1 MALAEKFLEV
11 PQELIRTALDLEL
24 ADGTVIADT
33 VGDNR
38 CVFLAGLYRA
48 PCFPSPS
55 WDQPGQLHWNLPLRL
70 RLGLPPDF
78 GDPVINFRHIG
89 ARVQI

>member
-1 MALAEKFLEV
+1 MGSINRDGDSSSQV
-11 PQELIRTALDLEL
+11 NS
-24 ADGTVIADT
+24 ADSIGHL
-33 VGDNR
+33 R
-38 CVFLAGLYRA
+38 CDDCPGNPSEFRPAFLAVLGPAR
-48 PCFPSPS
+48 
-55 WDQPGQLHWNLPLRL
+55 QLHWNLPLRL

>member
-1 MALAEKFLEV
+1 MAEMEV
-11 PQELIRTALDLEL
+11 SHSPGRVGISSDIRHPGLRPRTAHGHLHCDDCPGKPER
-24 ADGTVIADT
+24 IP
-33 VGDNR
+33 
-38 CVFLAGLYRA
+38 

-55 WDQPGQLHWNLPLRL
+55 WDQPGQLHWNLPLRW